1 MTGLIILTDLS
12 KILTSGKF
20 ADLLFSQC
28 KFGVHLALL
37 ILYSFATEDSWSQII
52 LKTGLSQR
60 TVTDWLRYC
69 QQLVTEVVLVNM
81 EDVTIGGKGT
91 TVQIDEFKLRK
102 RKKTKNGRGH
112 CVEGVWV
119 FGGVEVGG
127 GAWDNNKYCCVVVE
141 NCTVATL
148 LPLIKR

>member
-1 MTGLIILTDLS
+1 MAPANRKTLAKHSARDRHLRKGIPTLAEMAPIFAISEEAAAGYLLTHNVLTVPTCTPCGRQCIRRGTIWKYCCQRHKYTASLVSLTGLIILTDLS

-60 TVTDWLRYC
+60 TVTNWLRYC
-69 QQLVTEVVLVNM
+69 
-81 EDVTIGGKGT
+81 
-91 TVQIDEFKLRK
+91 
-102 RKKTKNGRGH
+102 
-112 CVEGVWV
+112 
-119 FGGVEVGG
+119 
-127 GAWDNNKYCCVVVE
+127 
-141 NCTVATL
+141 
-148 LPLIKR
+148 